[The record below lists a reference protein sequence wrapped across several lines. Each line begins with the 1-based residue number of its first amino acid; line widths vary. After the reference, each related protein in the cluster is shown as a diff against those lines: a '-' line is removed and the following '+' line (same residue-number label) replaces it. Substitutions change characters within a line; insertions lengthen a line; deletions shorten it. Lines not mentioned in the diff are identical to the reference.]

1 MQKFVFWTGIY
12 NILLGVGFLI
22 PSIPSLSGIQGT
34 SSLFWLWLPAVLV
47 IYLGILLILC
57 SRDLNTRGTLVYW
70 EGILRIF
77 AFFLLTYFGFLGG
90 LGIMLGIIGIVDLL
104 IGLGYL
110 IGLPRTLNKS
120 HANLLLDKATKNY

>member
-34 SSLFWLWLPAVLV
+34 NSLFWLWLPAVLV
-47 IYLGILLILC
+47 IYLGVLLILC
-57 SRDLNTRGTLVYW
+57 SRNLNVRGTLVYW
-70 EGILRIF
+70 EGILRVF
-77 AFFLLTYFGFLGG
+77 AFLLLAYFGFWGG
-90 LGIMLGIIGIVDLL
+90 LGIMLGVIGIVDLL

-110 IGLPRTLNKS
+110 IGLPRALN
-120 HANLLLDKATKNY
+120 T